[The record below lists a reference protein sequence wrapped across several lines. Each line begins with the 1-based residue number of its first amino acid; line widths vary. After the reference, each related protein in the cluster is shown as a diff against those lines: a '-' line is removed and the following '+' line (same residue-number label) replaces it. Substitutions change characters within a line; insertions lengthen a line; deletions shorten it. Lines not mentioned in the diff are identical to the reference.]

1 MSSKPTSILLNVYVG
16 FTIVLATL
24 FLIGGISYH
33 SFNGVSGLVRQVDQT
48 HRSIEIF
55 QGILSDLQDIE
66 NGQLGYLLTGRRDLL
81 NDGVKAKSD
90 IGVKFRAIHGLTDLT
105 PEMENKIST
114 LEGFV
119 QNRLVE
125 LDESLKLNKVGKEA
139 RALRVV
145 RSGLGAHEKVEMRTL
160 LDGLLRDE
168 TVLLDSE
175 QSKLKET
182 YRSFVGVIILRFSV
196 VLILFLGV
204 FFFYKKEVGER
215 KRAEQ
220 SFVESEENFSK
231 FVNAVKDYA
240 IYLLDPQG
248 NVMSWNKG
256 AEKIKGYQASE
267 IIGKNFRLFFTSE
280 DIADNKPQ
288 RLLGLADQDGRVE
301 DRGWR
306 VRKDGTRLQ
315 VDCVLTSLKDDQGK
329 TRGFVKIT
337 KDMTAVMNAEQALE
351 QKDITLFSILDNM
364 GEGVHVSDE
373 QGNLVVINKK
383 AEEIL
388 GDVRGG
394 TPDQWQKEY
403 GIFEMDGVTPYPK
416 EKMATWR
423 AVHGENTDDMEQI
436 IRNEKNPD
444 GITIS
449 VLGRP
454 LRDSKGNLMGGIVV
468 FRDVTQKKK
477 DEEIRIR
484 NKALEASNQEMQ
496 DFTFVA
502 SHDLQEPLRKVL
514 SFGALLKDGYAEK
527 LGEEGAGYIDRM
539 QNAAHRMQTLIT
551 DLLDLTRVTSKARP
565 FVMTDLNQSIREVLS
580 DMETRIQECGATVD
594 LDPLPV
600 LEADPTQMRQLFQN
614 LLGNALKFRRADVNP
629 LIKIKA
635 RIMDPS
641 TRDLCRISIEDNGI
655 GFDNQYKDQIFKVF
669 ERLHGRDEYQG
680 TGIGLAICR
689 KVVERHGGTITAEG
703 RPGNGC
709 VFSITLPLKQAPRGE
724 KA

>member
-1 MSSKPTSILLNVYVG
+1 M
-16 FTIVLATL
+16 
-24 FLIGGISYH
+24 
-33 SFNGVSGLVRQVDQT
+33 VRQVDQT

>member
-394 TPDQWQKEY
+394 TPDQWQKNMVFLRWTVLRHTRRKKWPP
-403 GIFEMDGVTPYPK
+403 GGLS
-416 EKMATWR
+416 MA
-423 AVHGENTDDMEQI
+423 
-436 IRNEKNPD
+436 
-444 GITIS
+444 
-449 VLGRP
+449 
-454 LRDSKGNLMGGIVV
+454 
-468 FRDVTQKKK
+468 
-477 DEEIRIR
+477 
-484 NKALEASNQEMQ
+484 
-496 DFTFVA
+496 
-502 SHDLQEPLRKVL
+502 
-514 SFGALLKDGYAEK
+514 
-527 LGEEGAGYIDRM
+527 
-539 QNAAHRMQTLIT
+539 
-551 DLLDLTRVTSKARP
+551 
-565 FVMTDLNQSIREVLS
+565 
-580 DMETRIQECGATVD
+580 RIQTIWNRSSGTKKPGWD
-594 LDPLPV
+594 HDQRP
-600 LEADPTQMRQLFQN
+600 
-614 LLGNALKFRRADVNP
+614 G
-629 LIKIKA
+629 
-635 RIMDPS
+635 PS
-641 TRDLCRISIEDNGI
+641 T
-655 GFDNQYKDQIFKVF
+655 
-669 ERLHGRDEYQG
+669 
-680 TGIGLAICR
+680 
-689 KVVERHGGTITAEG
+689 
-703 RPGNGC
+703 
-709 VFSITLPLKQAPRGE
+709 
-724 KA
+724 